1 VTLPRFDHLPEP
13 PLGRL
18 NLLRHG
24 DGRTVAVFD
33 PRTGEAEEKYELAD
47 PDPGRDSRVRGQY
60 APLRSGTLALYRDG
74 AGRVVVQRGRRQIV
88 VPDEAIVTVGS
99 LGPLVTLTVEQRHS
113 TERMRVLD
121 ARGGAAAD
129 LLRREL

>member
-1 VTLPRFDHLPEP
+1 MPLPRFDHLPEP

-18 NLLRHG
+18 NLLQHG

-33 PRTGEAEEKYELAD
+33 PRTGDAEEKYELAD
-47 PDPGRDSRVRGQY
+47 PEPGRDARVRGRY

-88 VPDEAIVTVGS
+88 VPDEATVSVGA

-113 TERMRVLD
+113 RERLRVL
-121 ARGGAAAD
+121 GGAAGP
-129 LLRREL
+129 LLRDWI